1 MPIINCKNEFYL
13 KMLKGVKMKGKIKF
27 LIRATLSIVV
37 ILSFFALP
45 AIALAKNFDE
55 TNFSAEYQGSRIDIN
70 KTAVKV
76 NQTIRVKL
84 TLKYQGK
91 KVQAGLD
98 EYIVVFKL
106 NGTNIAAPQ
115 VFNTKTN
122 SSGKAI
128 LTFKARDLEFPVISG
143 DVLKIVCRNYKSV
156 SDYSSAN
163 PDDYGQV
170 LVTIK

>member
-55 TNFSAEYQGSRIDIN
+55 TNFTADYQGSRIDIN
-70 KTAVKV
+70 KTTVKV

-84 TLKYQGK
+84 TLKYEGK
-91 KVQAGLD
+91 KVHAGLE
-98 EYIVVFKL
+98 EYMVVFKL
-106 NGTNIAAPQ
+106 DGTNIIASQ
-115 VFNTKTN
+115 VFYDDTN
-122 SSGKAI
+122 SSGKALWTI
-128 LTFKARDLEFPVISG
+128 KPRDLEFSVSSG
-143 DVLKIVCRNYKSV
+143 NTLKIVCRKYNDV
-156 SDYSSAN
+156 FDYNAAN
-163 PDDYGQV
+163 PGDYGQV